1 MLGKHC
7 PKLPTLA
14 MHNNCLLSYLTM
26 GGPDKEHET
35 NKLLPVRRIW
45 EGTKGRRR
53 CQPITSQKPLRHE
66 HTTRK
71 DPESDQIWAQAR

>member
-26 GGPDKEHET
+26 GGPDKEHE
-35 NKLLPVRRIW
+35 
-45 EGTKGRRR
+45 
-53 CQPITSQKPLRHE
+53 ITSYCQSEEFGRGQKEGGDASP
-66 HTTRK
+66 
-71 DPESDQIWAQAR
+71 